1 MSERTGKTLKTTTAG
16 TATYDVVAYELA
28 DGGYEVE
35 RDGVILGTISKYT
48 STSSVKP
55 GKVRASAS
63 KPVTRW
69 MATPKFVAGAFK
81 RSSMGLRTAKDA
93 VNALVG

>member
-1 MSERTGKTLKTTTAG
+1 MSERTGKTIKSTVEGIT
-16 TATYDVVAYELA
+16 VYELA

-35 RDGVILGTISKYT
+35 RDGVVLGKVAKYT

-69 MATPKFVAGAFK
+69 MATPKYVAGAFK

-93 VNALVG
+93 INALVG